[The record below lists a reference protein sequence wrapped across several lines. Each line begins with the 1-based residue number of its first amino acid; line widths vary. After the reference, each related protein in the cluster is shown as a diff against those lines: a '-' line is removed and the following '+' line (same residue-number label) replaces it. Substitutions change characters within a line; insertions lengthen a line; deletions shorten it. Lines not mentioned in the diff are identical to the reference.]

1 MKNFTLNII
10 SRVLGK
16 HFAWAY
22 ASSVVPF
29 GYAMKSLDAYRAV
42 RRLLP
47 MQPCGK
53 YLGNHNGS
61 KMKPF
66 LATQ

>member
-10 SRVLGK
+10 SQILGK

-22 ASSVVPF
+22 RTQSVPS
-29 GYAMKSLDAYRAV
+29 GYVFASLDAYRSV

-47 MQPCGK
+47 MQSCGK
-53 YLGNHNGS
+53 YLGNHKGS